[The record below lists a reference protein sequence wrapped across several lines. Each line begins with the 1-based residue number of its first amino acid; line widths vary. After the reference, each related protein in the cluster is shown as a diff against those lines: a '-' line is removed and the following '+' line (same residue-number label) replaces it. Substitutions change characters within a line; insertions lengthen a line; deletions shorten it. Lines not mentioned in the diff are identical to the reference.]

1 MTRFFSNDHS
11 NEGLRWKFPTA
22 DGVLDDLDYLLIAKG
37 INVHSH
43 LNDRLSRNVFEV
55 VVRHGRAV
63 MSSRVTMGLAVL
75 FLLGALFAGYWGL
88 VLSRQPAPAPAVPVA
103 HEDAPPAA
111 PVAVE
116 KPVEDASRQPV
127 LVLARDIPAYEPI
140 KAEDLIVERLKVA
153 PPGSFTQ
160 PEDAVGRMA
169 WRPLAAGTW
178 LTESS
183 FEAGGILARMIRPG
197 ERALALSVDE
207 IIGAGG
213 QLSPGDYVDVLLYL
227 PADPTSPD
235 RSAQTVVPAL
245 RVLSVGAL
253 LGPVNQGQDDQGISR
268 DDRAQQQKLKAN
280 ARSVVV
286 AVPEP
291 LLSRLMLASQAGP
304 LRLAV
309 RSAEERNLQR
319 YWAGENDIATQ
330 LDTANRN
337 LVHFNQLS
345 MGAARVQPV
354 GSGAPRGPRPIE
366 VIRGNQ
372 AAETTASASTAP
384 SSARIP

>member
-1 MTRFFSNDHS
+1 M
-11 NEGLRWKFPTA
+11 
-22 DGVLDDLDYLLIAKG
+22 
-37 INVHSH
+37 NVHSQ

-88 VLSRQPAPAPAVPVA
+88 VLSRQPAPAQ
-103 HEDAPPAA
+103 AA
-111 PVAVE
+111 PVSDAQAPQAPAVVVE
-116 KPVEDASRQPV
+116 KPSEDPTRQPV

-183 FEAGGILARMIRPG
+183 FEAGGSLARMIRPG
-197 ERALALSVDE
+197 ERALALSIDE
-207 IIGAGG
+207 IIGASG
-213 QLSPGDYVDVLLYL
+213 QISPGDYVDVLLYL
-227 PADPTSPD
+227 PPDQNSTD

-268 DDRAQQQKLKAN
+268 DERAQQQKLKAN

-286 AVPEP
+286 AVPEQ

-309 RSAEERNLQR
+309 RSAEEKNLAR
-319 YWAGENDIATQ
+319 YWAGGSDVALQ

-337 LVHFNQLS
+337 LVHINQLS
-345 MGAARVQPV
+345 MGGARSQPV
-354 GSGAPRGPRPIE
+354 SGGAPRGPKPIE
-366 VIRGNQ
+366 VIRGSQ
-372 AAETTASASTAP
+372 ATAQTP
-384 SSARIP
+384 